1 MEIRAGMCLSAD
13 GFVGRPE
20 DGMPSQLV
28 MPDWNPGA
36 GSHGHPEFIEGCD
49 AAVMGRTT
57 FLPALGAPSWPW
69 PGLQVYVLT
78 SSPLP
83 PGTPAD
89 VIASGNAAKL
99 ARELRSRPSGGD
111 VHLVGGPRTIRA
123 FTEIG
128 ELDRVDLL
136 VLPVMLGGGVPL
148 SPPGAPRVPLKLL
161 RAPRAFPDGTAEL
174 VYAPG
179 R

>member
-1 MEIRAGMCLSAD
+1 MEIRARMCLSAD

-28 MPDWNPGA
+28 MPDWNPHA
-36 GSHGHPEFIEGCD
+36 GSHGHLEFIEGCD

-83 PGTPAD
+83 AGTPAE
-89 VIASGNAAKL
+89 VTASGDVTKL

-111 VHLVGGPRTIRA
+111 VHLVGGPRTIAA
-123 FTEIG
+123 FMETG
-128 ELDRVDLL
+128 ELDRLDLL
-136 VLPVMLGGGVPL
+136 VLPVLLGSGVPL
-148 SPPGAPRVPLKLL
+148 APAGAPRLPLTLL
-161 RAPRAFPDGTAEL
+161 RAPRAFPDGTTEL
-174 VYAPG
+174 VYAAG